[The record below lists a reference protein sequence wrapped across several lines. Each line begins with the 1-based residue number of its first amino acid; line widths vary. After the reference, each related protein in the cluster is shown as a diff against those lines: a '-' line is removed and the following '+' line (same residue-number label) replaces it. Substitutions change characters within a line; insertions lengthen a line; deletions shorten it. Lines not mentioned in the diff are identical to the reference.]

1 MKIMTNDKKN
11 LPKQFTWLNRIAL
24 RITGSVQMIYFLRY
38 TSYQIVTGD
47 HQFGTVTGRSRL
59 AF

>member
-1 MKIMTNDKKN
+1 
-11 LPKQFTWLNRIAL
+11 
-24 RITGSVQMIYFLRY
+24 MIYFLRY